1 MAFPCR
7 ERDLRVIRPFVY
19 VREKSL
25 RQFAESRDLPVIP
38 ENCPACFEAPKVSK
52 EGCDD
57 SMPVGWL
64 RNPHVNSLQAVSK
77 IISTKHP
84 MMTMNK
90 FHVKFTPVFLPN
102 LLQLNHTSLA
112 FCHPLFALNFM
123 CMKWQLILRIWK
135 FITFGLKT
143 KFLPVLGMFWNSVSF
158 YKEMDLCPLHSTRSR
173 LGCACWMTQNAI
185 SPPLLLSH
193 TCA

>member
-57 SMPVGWL
+57 SMPVGRF
-64 RNPHVNSLQAVSK
+64 RNPHVKSLHAVSK
-77 IISTKHP
+77 IVSTKHP
-84 MMTMNK
+84 MKTLNK
-90 FHVKFTPVFLPN
+90 FHDKFTPVFFSQICYN
-102 LLQLNHTSLA
+102 
-112 FCHPLFALNFM
+112 
-123 CMKWQLILRIWK
+123 W
-135 FITFGLKT
+135 
-143 KFLPVLGMFWNSVSF
+143 
-158 YKEMDLCPLHSTRSR
+158 TR
-173 LGCACWMTQNAI
+173 CD
-185 SPPLLLSH
+185 
-193 TCA
+193 

>member
-57 SMPVGWL
+57 SMPVG
-64 RNPHVNSLQAVSK
+64 RFINPHINSLQAVSK
-77 IISTKHP
+77 YISTKHP
-84 MMTMNK
+84 MMIMNK
-90 FHVKFTPVFLPN
+90 FYFRFTPSFSAKFATLA
-102 LLQLNHTSLA
+102 LA
-112 FCHPLFALNFM
+112 FCHLLLALNFM
-123 CMKWQLILRIWK
+123 CMRWQLILRIWK
-135 FITFGLKT
+135 LIIFGLKI
-143 KFLPVLGMFWNSVSF
+143 KSPSSVRNVLKLYISF
-158 YKEMDLCPLHSTRSR
+158 FKEVDLCP
-173 LGCACWMTQNAI
+173 
-185 SPPLLLSH
+185 
-193 TCA
+193 

>member
-1 MAFPCR
+1 VLREVLCDGGNHLNRSLLSFINNMTFPCR

-57 SMPVGWL
+57 SMPVG
-64 RNPHVNSLQAVSK
+64 RFINPHVNSLQAVSK
-77 IISTKHP
+77 YISTKHP

-90 FHVKFTPVFLPN
+90 FHFRFTPFFFC
-102 LLQLNHTSLA
+102 QICYTCTS
-112 FCHPLFALNFM
+112 
-123 CMKWQLILRIWK
+123 IL
-135 FITFGLKT
+135 
-143 KFLPVLGMFWNSVSF
+143 S
-158 YKEMDLCPLHSTRSR
+158 ST
-173 LGCACWMTQNAI
+173 
-185 SPPLLLSH
+185 
-193 TCA
+193 